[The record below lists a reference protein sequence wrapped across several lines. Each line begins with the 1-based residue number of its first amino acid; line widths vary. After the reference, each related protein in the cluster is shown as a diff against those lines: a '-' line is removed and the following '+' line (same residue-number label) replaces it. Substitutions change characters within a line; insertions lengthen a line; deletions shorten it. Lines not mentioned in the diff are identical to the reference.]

1 MGGLKDQL
9 LKAGLVN
16 EKQVKK
22 AQQEKRKETQQKT
35 APQKTAE
42 AQAEQARR
50 QQAQAEKAERDRQ
63 LNLQRKE
70 EADRKALAAQVRQL
84 IETHRLPKAE
94 WENPHSETPYNFQ
107 DGGVVKRLF
116 VTEAMRGKLIKGVC
130 AIAKLDRQYE
140 LVPAETADKI
150 RQRDATAL
158 IVYNTPAPAT
168 ASPQDDPYAAYQIPD
183 DLMW

>member
-35 APQKTAE
+35 APQKNAE
-42 AQAEQARR
+42 AEEEKRR
-50 QQAQAEKAERDRQ
+50 KQQAVAEKAEKDRL

-70 EADRKALAAQVRQL
+70 EADKKALSAQIRHL
-84 IETHRLPKAE
+84 IEAHRLPKGDG
-94 WENPHSETPYNFQ
+94 ETPYNFA
-107 DGGVVKRLF
+107 DGSLVKKLYVSDQTRGRIIRGALAIVRL
-116 VTEAMRGKLIKGVC
+116 
-130 AIAKLDRQYE
+130 DQQYE
-140 LVPAETADKI
+140 LVPAEIADKI
-150 RQRDATAL
+150 RQRDASSI
-158 IVYNTPAPAT
+158 IVQN
-168 ASPQDDPYAAYQIPD
+168 SPQQSDTQEAGDDPYAAYQIPD